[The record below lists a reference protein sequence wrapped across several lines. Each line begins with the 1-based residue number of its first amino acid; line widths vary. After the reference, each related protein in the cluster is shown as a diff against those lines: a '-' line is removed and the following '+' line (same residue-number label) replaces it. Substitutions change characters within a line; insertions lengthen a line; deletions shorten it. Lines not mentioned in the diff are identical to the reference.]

1 MRNRVVLG
9 LLAVAGWLF
18 PVVGAH
24 AVSLGKIDVASHL
37 GEPFYAE
44 VPLVLEADENV
55 SSVFVELASPADY
68 RILEVYRDPALNMV
82 RADVES
88 DSRGVRVELSSRSA
102 MEAPF
107 FNLVLKVRYNRATHF
122 KKFPIFLDLP
132 KAIKPKVRA
141 PLPTVSAV
149 KPGAEEGGEV
159 ITAPVTVPA
168 ARPEK
173 GREVIKPTFT
183 PHAGWARISRYGPMV
198 YGDTISTVADRLRID
213 DRYTRNQ
220 VMVALFEKNRSKFDQ
235 DNINLIK
242 AGTYLDVPDA
252 AEVERISV
260 EQANSVIAEHEKR
273 WKELRKQ
280 PRYAAVAEAQRTR
293 YSKRIRVGEMASG
306 TTAAPVAAEKAQERG
321 AVPAEEAAT
330 EKSATPAEKTP
341 TGQAGAVTTGATDG
355 KTNEMVKTLQQQNEE
370 LQAKLAEK
378 EKKIAVLSAKS
389 ADADVAAAKARI
401 KRLELQLA
409 RLQSELDAARE
420 KTAVSGGAD
429 WLTYALAV
437 VIVILLG
444 LVGFLMRRERPHPA
458 AAPVAEPAQAS
469 AEMPVAEEPVEE
481 VEEVEVEEAAF
492 EAPEATMQ
500 METGETAEPFTDS
513 VPELTDSD
521 TAEME
526 AFTEAVEDEPD
537 PNVDYLAEA
546 DVYLRYGMD
555 EEALQQLKMAL
566 RLRPDDVEAHI
577 KRIQILHASGDT
589 EGLEAAKGEAESALG
604 GEALERFS
612 QVFENLGQE
621 GAADSELE
629 DTLSPAADMAAS
641 EEEMGTAFDVEGAGE
656 TAAEGST
663 ETMAETLDISDLE
676 LPDETEEAEAA
687 ETQAAAEVETTVD
700 VPVAEEEETEVLTD
714 ISEEIGE
721 PETEEAPA
729 AAEEPAAEAPEE
741 TKEEQAEIISEDTG
755 GLEFD
760 LSDIELPGEE
770 AAEGGESSSAG
781 TSHLETADLEK
792 TVLMDWSRETSVD
805 SGEMESGMEGGA
817 EETAL
822 EPEAESAAPEEA
834 AQSAEEVVEPE
845 AEASKPAT
853 LDLDA
858 SDLDIELPES
868 PDEGGEESAG
878 AVDDFTSTI
887 QTTLT
892 DIKLDQKEKKEAD
905 FSATGEHDLQPDPDK
920 PRDEPPQA
928 AAPAE
933 EAPAADQDD
942 SVEEIALDFDLDDE
956 EIDATQ
962 QLDNLLNEISGDSE
976 EEEDK

>member
-44 VPLVLEADENV
+44 VPLVLEAGENV

-68 RILEVYRDPALNMV
+68 RILEVYRDPALNMI

-132 KAIKPKVRA
+132 QAIKPEVRA
-141 PLPTVSAV
+141 PLPTVSAMT
-149 KPGAEEGGEV
+149 PGAEKGGEV
-159 ITAPVTVPA
+159 TTPPVTAPV

-173 GREVIKPTFT
+173 VEEAKPAFT

-260 EQANSVIAEHEKR
+260 QQANSVIAEHEKR

-306 TTAAPVAAEKAQERG
+306 AAAAPIAAEKTGKKGAAPVEETAVEKGAA
-321 AVPAEEAAT
+321 PT
-330 EKSATPAEKTP
+330 EKTP
-341 TGQAGAVTTGATDG
+341 AGQAGTVTTGAAGG
-355 KTNEMVKTLQQQNEE
+355 KASEMVKALQQQNEE

-378 EKKIAVLSAKS
+378 DKKIAALSTKS

-420 KTAVSGGAD
+420 KTAVGGGAD
-429 WLTYALAV
+429 WLTYALAG

-458 AAPVAEPAQAS
+458 AAPVAAPT
-469 AEMPVAEEPVEE
+469 AEIPPVEEPGEE
-481 VEEVEVEEAAF
+481 VEEVEVEEAVA

-500 METGETAEPFTDS
+500 METGETTESFTDS

-555 EEALQQLKMAL
+555 EEALQQLGMAL

-577 KRIQILHASGDT
+577 KRIQILHASGDA
-589 EGLEAAKGEAESALG
+589 EGLEAAKGEAESVLS
-604 GEALERFS
+604 GEALAHFS
-612 QVFENLGQE
+612 QAFGNLGQE
-621 GAADSELE
+621 GAAESELE
-629 DTLSPAADMAAS
+629 DTLSPAAAS
-641 EEEMGTAFDVEGAGE
+641 EEEMGAAFDVGDAGE
-656 TAAEGST
+656 TAVESDT

-676 LPDETEEAEAA
+676 LPEETEEAEEPEAAA

-700 VPVAEEEETEVLTD
+700 VPVAEEEETEVLTE
-714 ISEEIGE
+714 ISEEIAE
-721 PETEEAPA
+721 PAAEEAPA
-729 AAEEPAAEAPEE
+729 AAEEPAAEAVEAAPG
-741 TKEEQAEIISEDTG
+741 EEQAEIISEDTG

-770 AAEGGESSSAG
+770 AAAGEEAAG
-781 TSHLETADLEK
+781 AGPSHLETADLEK

-805 SGEMESGMEGGA
+805 SGEMESGAEGGA
-817 EETAL
+817 EEAAA
-822 EPEAESAAPEEA
+822 EPEAPEEA
-834 AQSAEEVVEPE
+834 AQPAEEASPEAESE
-845 AEASKPAT
+845 AEASRPAT

-858 SDLDIELPES
+858 SDLDIELPEA

-878 AVDDFTSTI
+878 VVDDFTSTI

-892 DIKLDQKEKKEAD
+892 DIKLDKKEKQEAD
-905 FSATGEHDLQPDPDK
+905 FSATGEHDLKPDPGK
-920 PRDEPPQA
+920 SGDEPP
-928 AAPAE
+928 AAPVD
-933 EAPAADQDD
+933 EAPAGQDD

-962 QLDNLLNEISGDSE
+962 QLDSLLNEISDDSD
-976 EEEDK
+976 EEDK